1 MPQGGSLLQ
10 VKVAQPEVL
19 LDGLSPSTEYSVAVY
34 AMYGEDASDPASIQE
49 TTCKCCCLLS
59 CY

>member
-49 TTCKCCCLLS
+49 TTCKCCC
-59 CY
+59 Y